1 MKSVKP
7 SLGFFQLVLEVFLKH
22 TPNIINEGLKVMEIF
37 VQKDFKLWP
46 RDKTGILIV
55 VLVSNLSKAVSG
67 IEEKSAKENKI
78 HLYSI

>member
-1 MKSVKP
+1 
-7 SLGFFQLVLEVFLKH
+7 
-22 TPNIINEGLKVMEIF
+22 MEMF

-46 RDKTGILIV
+46 RDKTGVLIV